1 MALVGSCCQFHRA
14 AYGEERASS
23 GFGVEGVRLESWLH
37 PVGQVAFSLDLS
49 SLSVVAVI
57 VILPTTTIA
66 QQQPNSSG
74 RPHLSRLLY
83 CFQSP
88 FTSILPLDSQF
99 KCLLNSVG
107 KTGKLNFTDWNIF
120 SHSPHFQ
127 PRELELDFGVF
138 CPHSVLDG
146 CMGLP
151 VPKRF

>member
-1 MALVGSCCQFHRA
+1 MGKKELHLALGLREF
-14 AYGEERASS
+14 
-23 GFGVEGVRLESWLH
+23 
-37 PVGQVAFSLDLS
+37 DLS
-49 SLSVVAVI
+49 LAPPCWAGGFFSGPQFLICGGRNCDFANNNNSTAA
-57 VILPTTTIA
+57 T
-66 QQQPNSSG
+66 QQQWPSPPKQG
-74 RPHLSRLLY
+74 TVLY
-83 CFQSP
+83 CFQSS

-107 KTGKLNFTDWNIF
+107 KIGKLHFTDWNIF

-127 PRELELDFGVF
+127 PRELPELVEATELELDFGAF